1 VPLHFVYTSMY
12 GSFRLPHNRLP
23 CIRLTLLESEKV
35 SPIDRAEVSWLPWGI
50 SAFDRGER
58 EMDKSYVRN
67 ELFAQAMEVGEFEV
81 FPAPSEAEGE
91 LDNSFLISTGML
103 LGVPKVFIVRV
114 EEFHYSQEEEDN
126 ETDKILQDQE
136 RHIKR
141 VLSEHEIV
149 LSEAAWNTVF
159 SYAVLDVH
167 PSRTSGRLSED
178 EVRSVEEAFD
188 ALGLDP

>member
-1 VPLHFVYTSMY
+1 
-12 GSFRLPHNRLP
+12 
-23 CIRLTLLESEKV
+23 LTE
-35 SPIDRAEVSWLPWGI
+35 G
-50 SAFDRGER
+50 R
-58 EMDKSYVRN
+58 EMDESYVRN

-81 FPAPSEAEGE
+81 FPTPGE
-91 LDNSFLISTGML
+91 LDEDLDNAFLISTGIL
-103 LGVPKVFIVRV
+103 LGDPKMFIVRV
-114 EEFHYSQEEEDN
+114 EEFHYSEEEGDK
-126 ETDKILQDQE
+126 ETDKILEEQE

-141 VLSEHEIV
+141 VLSEHSIV

-167 PSRTSGRLSED
+167 PFRTSGRLSED

>member
-1 VPLHFVYTSMY
+1 
-12 GSFRLPHNRLP
+12 
-23 CIRLTLLESEKV
+23 LTE
-35 SPIDRAEVSWLPWGI
+35 G
-50 SAFDRGER
+50 R

-91 LDNSFLISTGML
+91 LDDSFLVSTGML

-114 EEFHYSQEEEDN
+114 EEFHYSQEEGDN
-126 ETDKILQDQE
+126 ETDKILQEQE

-141 VLSEHEIV
+141 VLSEHEIA

-167 PSRTSGRLSED
+167 PSRTSGRLSEG

>member
-1 VPLHFVYTSMY
+1 VLPLPGPNTCRGPKRSQAVA
-12 GSFRLPHNRLP
+12 NR
-23 CIRLTLLESEKV
+23 
-35 SPIDRAEVSWLPWGI
+35 G
-50 SAFDRGER
+50 GET
-58 EMDKSYVRN
+58 MDKSYVRR
-67 ELFAQAMEVGEFEV
+67 ELFDKAMEVGEFEV
-81 FPAPSEAEGE
+81 FPTPGDLDED
-91 LDNSFLISTGML
+91 LDNAFLIATGSL

-114 EEFHYSQEEEDN
+114 EEFHYSEEEGDK
-126 ETDKILQDQE
+126 ETDKILEEQE

-141 VLSEHEIV
+141 VLSEHSIV

-167 PSRTSGRLSED
+167 PFRTSGRLSED

>member
-1 VPLHFVYTSMY
+1 
-12 GSFRLPHNRLP
+12 
-23 CIRLTLLESEKV
+23 LTE
-35 SPIDRAEVSWLPWGI
+35 G
-50 SAFDRGER
+50 R
-58 EMDKSYVRN
+58 ELDESYVRN
-67 ELFAQAMEVGEFEV
+67 ELFDKAKEVGEFEV
-81 FPAPSEAEGE
+81 FPTPSEAEE
-91 LDNSFLISTGML
+91 DLDNAFLIATGSL

-114 EEFHYSQEEEDN
+114 EEFHYSEEEGDK
-126 ETDKILQDQE
+126 ETDKILEEQE

-141 VLSEHEIV
+141 VLSEHSIV

-167 PSRTSGRLSED
+167 PFRTSGRLSED

>member
-1 VPLHFVYTSMY
+1 MLPLPGPNTCRGLKRSQAVA
-12 GSFRLPHNRLP
+12 NR
-23 CIRLTLLESEKV
+23 
-35 SPIDRAEVSWLPWGI
+35 G
-50 SAFDRGER
+50 GET
-58 EMDKSYVRN
+58 MDKSYVRR
-67 ELFAQAMEVGEFEV
+67 ELFDKAMEVGEFEV
-81 FPAPSEAEGE
+81 FPTPGDLDED
-91 LDNSFLISTGML
+91 LDNAFLIATGSL

-114 EEFHYSQEEEDN
+114 EEFHYSEEEGDK
-126 ETDKILQDQE
+126 ETDKILEEQE

-141 VLSEHEIV
+141 VLSEHSIV

-167 PSRTSGRLSED
+167 PFRTSGRLSED

>member
-1 VPLHFVYTSMY
+1 M
-12 GSFRLPHNRLP
+12 
-23 CIRLTLLESEKV
+23 E
-35 SPIDRAEVSWLPWGI
+35 
-50 SAFDRGER
+50 
-58 EMDKSYVRN
+58 KSYVRR
-67 ELFAQAMEVGEFEV
+67 ELFDKAMEVGEFEV
-81 FPAPSEAEGE
+81 FPTPGDLDED
-91 LDNSFLISTGML
+91 LDNAFLIATGSL

-114 EEFHYSQEEEDN
+114 EEFHYSEEEGDK
-126 ETDKILQDQE
+126 ETDKILEEQE

-141 VLSEHEIV
+141 VLSEHSIM

-167 PSRTSGRLSED
+167 PFRTSGRLSED

>member
-1 VPLHFVYTSMY
+1 M
-12 GSFRLPHNRLP
+12 
-23 CIRLTLLESEKV
+23 E
-35 SPIDRAEVSWLPWGI
+35 
-50 SAFDRGER
+50 
-58 EMDKSYVRN
+58 KSYVRR
-67 ELFAQAMEVGEFEV
+67 ELFDKAMEVGEFEV
-81 FPAPSEAEGE
+81 FPTPGDLDED
-91 LDNSFLISTGML
+91 LDNAFLIATGSL

-114 EEFHYSQEEEDN
+114 EEFHYSEEEGDKD
-126 ETDKILQDQE
+126 TDKILEEQE

-141 VLSEHEIV
+141 VLSEHSIV

-167 PSRTSGRLSED
+167 PFRTSGRLSED

>member
-1 VPLHFVYTSMY
+1 VLPLPGPNTCRGPKRSQAVA
-12 GSFRLPHNRLP
+12 NR
-23 CIRLTLLESEKV
+23 
-35 SPIDRAEVSWLPWGI
+35 G
-50 SAFDRGER
+50 GETM
-58 EMDKSYVRN
+58 EKSYVRR
-67 ELFAQAMEVGEFEV
+67 ELFDKAMEVGEFEV
-81 FPAPSEAEGE
+81 FPTPGDLDED
-91 LDNSFLISTGML
+91 LDNAFLIATGSL

-114 EEFHYSQEEEDN
+114 EEFHYSEEEGDK
-126 ETDKILQDQE
+126 ETDKILEEQE

-141 VLSEHEIV
+141 VLSEHSIM

-167 PSRTSGRLSED
+167 PFRTSGRLSED

>member
-1 VPLHFVYTSMY
+1 MY
-12 GSFRLPHNRLP
+12 DSFRLLHNRLP
-23 CIRLTLLESEKV
+23 CIRLTLLESEKYHV
-35 SPIDRAEVSWLPWGI
+35 STELRYPGFRG
-50 SAFDRGER
+50 AFRRLTEGR

-81 FPAPSEAEGE
+81 FPVPSEAGGE
-91 LDNSFLISTGML
+91 LDNSFLVSTGML

-114 EEFHYSQEEEDN
+114 EEFHYSQEERDN

-178 EVRSVEEAFD
+178 EVRSVEDAFD